1 MKQNKQNILAAA
13 TLATGILLTS
23 CGDQAEAPKGPGA
36 TPPAATAPAAAGAPA
51 AAAPA
56 GDMETITPKFPKP
69 AFQGTPIPPG
79 TLPPNF
85 DTTKEP
91 KKSFDAPKGTANL
104 ALGKTVTSSDKDII
118 IPNGPESVKL
128 LTDGDADSAD
138 GCFVE
143 LMQGPQWVQ
152 VDLGESAT
160 LYQILVWHFH
170 KQGIIVKAVIAQIS
184 DDPEFKTGVT
194 TVYNSD
200 IDNSCGQGAGQD
212 KVWVQTNHGRLIDA
226 KGTKGRYVR
235 LWSNGNDQDDFN
247 RYIEVEVY
255 GKK

>member
-1 MKQNKQNILAAA
+1 MKPTHNLLLAAA
-13 TLATGILLTS
+13 IVASGTVLTS
-23 CGDQAEAPKGPGA
+23 CGDQATDASKGAGAA
-36 TPPAATAPAAAGAPA
+36 TPPAASASAV
-51 AAAPA
+51 PA

-79 TLPPNF
+79 NVPNL
-85 DTTKEP
+85 DTSKDP
-91 KKSFDAPKGTANL
+91 KTSFQAPKGTTNVAIN
-104 ALGKTVTSSDKDII
+104 KKVTSSDPAPV
-118 IPNGPESVKL
+118 IPSPDALKL
-128 LTDGDADSAD
+128 ITDGDADSAD

-152 VDLGESAT
+152 IDLEASHT
-160 LYQILVWHFH
+160 IHQILAWHYH
-170 KQGIIVKAVIAQIS
+170 KQGIIVKGVVVQIS

-194 TVYNSD
+194 TVYNAD
-200 IDNSCGQGAGQD
+200 IDNGCGQGAGQD
-212 KVWVQTNHGRLIDA
+212 KVWVQTNHGRLIDG

-255 GKK
+255 ATK